1 MEAIVA
7 GTRPSS
13 VSIDAFAISAL
24 SNAFCTL
31 VDILALTSVS
41 TWDVAS
47 IALAVPA
54 AIGIHTAAIVAF
66 TFASFAFI
74 DVSALQLDGFRLVA
88 VVTKTHW
95 NAFFVGH
102 ANSLFTKSF

>member
-13 VSIDAFAISAL
+13 VSIDTFAISAL

-31 VDILALTSVS
+31 VDILALTSVA

-54 AIGIHTAAIVAF
+54 AIGIHTTAIVAF
-66 TFASFAFI
+66 SFASFAFI
-74 DVSALQLDGFRLVA
+74 DVSALQLDGFRFVA
-88 VVTKTHW
+88 IVTKTHW
-95 NAFFVGH
+95 NTFLICH
-102 ANSLFTKSF
+102 ANSFFTKSF